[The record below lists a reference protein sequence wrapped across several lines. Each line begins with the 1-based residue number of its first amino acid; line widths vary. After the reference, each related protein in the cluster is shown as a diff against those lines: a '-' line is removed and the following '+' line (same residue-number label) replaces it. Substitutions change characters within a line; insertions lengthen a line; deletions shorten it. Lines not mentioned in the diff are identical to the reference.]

1 MKQIFK
7 KSLTFLTILITIVL
21 CSSMLVYS
29 SDSARFLVGDYIY
42 FGSYDS
48 EPILWR
54 VINIDDNGNPMLLSD
69 KIISRKT
76 YSSQG
81 ANHTNYESFRQEHGS
96 NLWRDSNIRQWLNSS
111 EQTIQWIQNPPPYY
125 EEAGFLSNGNFTQ
138 AQRDVIKPITHN
150 VLLSYRDG
158 NLAEGGTHFYRSTP
172 YMKIYGEGEFYSN
185 WLMEELVQSSYEGA
199 YHHTVT
205 DKVFFLDI
213 KEVYDYIYRN
223 SSVLGDQYWVAKYSD
238 AVLSGLGAGEDANVT
253 DYWTRTPLSTEH
265 YSQYNNEIVSSLVH
279 TMSTPRHTLI
289 NQTIYDNNNRFITML
304 AQDIVILAGMSISNQ
319 FSLNINY
326 DLSGC
331 TQKAFLL
338 DSIGNI
344 MPLANVYSKEVTLY
358 K

>member
-1 MKQIFK
+1 MEV
-7 KSLTFLTILITIVL
+7 TF
-21 CSSMLVYS
+21 
-29 SDSARFLVGDYIY
+29 G
-42 FGSYDS
+42 G
-48 EPILWR
+48 
-54 VINIDDNGNPMLLSD
+54 
-69 KIISRKT
+69 
-76 YSSQG
+76 
-81 ANHTNYESFRQEHGS
+81 
-96 NLWRDSNIRQWLNSS
+96 DSNIRQWLNSS